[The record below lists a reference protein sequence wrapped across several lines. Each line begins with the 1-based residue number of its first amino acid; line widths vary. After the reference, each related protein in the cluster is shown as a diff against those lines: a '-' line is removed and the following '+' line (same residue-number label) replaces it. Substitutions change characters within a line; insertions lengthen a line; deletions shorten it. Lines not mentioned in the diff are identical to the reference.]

1 MALPIQL
8 HYQLDRDQTR
18 EIYMIVGG
26 KKEKKL
32 YFWMFGFL
40 AFGFLCNILYII
52 TTRTRV
58 GSGQNT
64 FMGADWQSIMSSAFV
79 IVVCVCLALFYHAFS
94 RRRREEMIDLLEQ
107 QFSDNTIVLGAESFR
122 YRSVSSRPG
131 SYDVLLAQSERGQA
145 PGSRVK
151 EIYLDYEKLY
161 EAHEND
167 HYFLLITGK
176 QEYVPIPKSLMKRE
190 DFAALSRVLTRDLG
204 QWFIKNGRPNVEV
217 EMQKVFGLTEDRSR
231 DKK

>member
-122 YRSVSSRPG
+122 YRSASAAKRPAAVSKRSISTTKSCTRPTRTTTTSCSSPVSRSMCP
-131 SYDVLLAQSERGQA
+131 S
-145 PGSRVK
+145 
-151 EIYLDYEKLY
+151 
-161 EAHEND
+161 
-167 HYFLLITGK
+167 
-176 QEYVPIPKSLMKRE
+176 
-190 DFAALSRVLTRDLG
+190 
-204 QWFIKNGRPNVEV
+204 PN
-217 EMQKVFGLTEDRSR
+217 RS
-231 DKK
+231 